1 MIISGVIDK
10 ETAPFWVQAESPDLT
25 KVVFDETPQVR
36 IPRTY
41 INAVQFTTNTSTC
54 AANTNYHSSV
64 AAGCAITSTVQDSG
78 NNTLAAK
85 QTSAVGIVKGLVYDG
100 HTTDCAP
107 VGEVYPTRRTTI
119 QVQDVNDTAA
129 LGANPI
135 TLLDDTNDYISINSH
150 ETCNNANLVNNGTC
164 KIKLHHTRPFNE
176 TTVKI
181 GSYYVRTGEAA
192 RCPGTTKDL

>member
-1 MIISGVIDK
+1 VIISGVIDK

-25 KVVFDETPQVR
+25 KVVFDDTPQVR

-54 AANTNYHSSV
+54 AASTNYHSSV
-64 AAGCAITSTVQDSG
+64 AAGCAITSADQNSG

-85 QTSAVGIVKGLVYDG
+85 QTASAATVVGLIYDG
-100 HTTDCAP
+100 HTTDCNRT
-107 VGEVYPTRRTTI
+107 YPERRVTL
-119 QVQDVNDTAA
+119 QVQAVNNPAA
-129 LGANPI
+129 FGANP
-135 TLLDDTNDYISINSH
+135 TSLLDTTNDYISINSH